1 MDAGESH
8 AAVCPVSHQTYES
21 KTQGPP
27 GSTAEAGERSDP
39 THHCRRVMNVQY
51 PPCGCRV
58 TATGARADPLRIE
71 FCPVHNNQRGT
82 IAVTLVRMDQLK
94 SAIQARDW

>member
-1 MDAGESH
+1 
-8 AAVCPVSHQTYES
+8 
-21 KTQGPP
+21 
-27 GSTAEAGERSDP
+27 
-39 THHCRRVMNVQY
+39 MNVQY

-94 SAIQARDW
+94 SAIQARDWPDTEFQFDRLLRSLTKQQ

>member
-1 MDAGESH
+1 
-8 AAVCPVSHQTYES
+8 
-21 KTQGPP
+21 
-27 GSTAEAGERSDP
+27 
-39 THHCRRVMNVQY
+39 MNVHN

-58 TATGARADPLRIE
+58 IGTGSQADPLRIE

-94 SAIQARDW
+94 SAIHARDWPDTEFQFDRVLRSLTKQQ